1 MQANSNDSIFPGDL
15 TTALQLL
22 DLLLKSPNCMVN
34 LSLINSVMKTL
45 SKVTDGRL
53 AYKLCRTL
61 CKMFSMWCKSSSSD
75 HSMAVKETIS
85 LINMM
90 EDAYAWLRT
99 NKMMQ
104 WATHLQNPPHVQALT
119 ELLLVARKV
128 SLSLSL
134 FLSISFHFFYN
145 YNKS

>member
-1 MQANSNDSIFPGDL
+1 
-15 TTALQLL
+15 
-22 DLLLKSPNCMVN
+22 
-34 LSLINSVMKTL
+34 
-45 SKVTDGRL
+45 
-53 AYKLCRTL
+53 
-61 CKMFSMWCKSSSSD
+61 
-75 HSMAVKETIS
+75 
-85 LINMM
+85 M